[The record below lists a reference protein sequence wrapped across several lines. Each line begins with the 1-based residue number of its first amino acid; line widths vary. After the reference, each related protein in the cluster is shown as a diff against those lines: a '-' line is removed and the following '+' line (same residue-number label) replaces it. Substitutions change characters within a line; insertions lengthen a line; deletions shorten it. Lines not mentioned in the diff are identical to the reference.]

1 MSNIKNWEEFIKD
14 IPTDVLVSE
23 LERRKEENKN
33 NIKASPIA
41 HDIMEEI
48 DDALIQF
55 GHYTFSDKGPWE
67 VMDISTL
74 VQKLKGKSSKEVGE
88 ILSHVLDNYDEYT
101 SSNARGNYNHAIE
114 TVNAIIGEFDSMPG
128 EWFDE
133 LLDSDE
139 RFEY

>member
-1 MSNIKNWEEFIKD
+1 MSNIKNWQEFIKD

-23 LERRKEENKN
+23 LERRKEEGKN

-48 DDALIQF
+48 DYALIQF
-55 GHYTFSDKGPWE
+55 GDYTFSDKGPCE

-74 VQKLKGKSSKEVGE
+74 VQKLKGKTAKEVGE
-88 ILSHVLDNYDEYT
+88 ILSQVLDNYEKFSSSGEYK
-101 SSNARGNYNHAIE
+101 HAE
-114 TVNAIIGEFDSMPG
+114 DAVNAIVGEFDSMPE

>member
-14 IPTDVLVSE
+14 IPTDVLVYE
-23 LERRKEENKN
+23 LERRKEEVKNKIN
-33 NIKASPIA
+33 ANPIS

-74 VQKLKGKSSKEVGE
+74 VQKLKTKTAKEVGE
-88 ILSHVLDNYDEYT
+88 ILSQVLDNYEKFSSSGEYK
-101 SSNARGNYNHAIE
+101 HAE
-114 TVNAIIGEFDSMPG
+114 YVVNAIVGEFDSMSE

>member
-1 MSNIKNWEEFIKD
+1 MSIKNWEEFIKE

-23 LERRKEENKN
+23 LERRKEEGKN

-67 VMDISTL
+67 VMDIGTFAY
-74 VQKLKGKSSKEVGE
+74 KLKSMSAKEAGT
-88 ILSHVLDNYDEYT
+88 ILSQVLDNYKDYD
-101 SSNARGNYNHAIE
+101 RAISA
-114 TVNAIIGEFDSMPG
+114 VNAIIGEFDSMPN

-133 LLDSDE
+133 LLNSDE